1 MAKINLLP
9 WREERRKQRQQEFFV
24 LLGMTAGAAVLMV
37 LAALWFIGS
46 QIDAQTDRNA
56 TLQREITALDA
67 QIKEIEELDR
77 QRDRL
82 IARKEIIEQLQA
94 TRSQM
99 VHLFDELV
107 RTLPEGV
114 QLGGI
119 KQSGTTLTLD
129 GAAQSNARVSA
140 YMRNLDTSSWLKGS
154 EIIKIEAKKDEKE
167 TDKAVPYGFSLR
179 VDLESPNEPKEEAES
194 TLDTPTAAPGGLTP

>member
-9 WREERRKQRQQEFFV
+9 WREERRKQRQQEFYV
-24 LLGMTAGAAVLMV
+24 LLGMTAGAAVLVV
-37 LAALWFIGS
+37 LAAMWFIGT
-46 QIDAQTDRNA
+46 QIDAQNDRNT
-56 TLQREITALDA
+56 TLEREITALDA

-114 QLGGI
+114 QLGAI
-119 KQSGTTLTLD
+119 KQGGTTLTLD

-140 YMRNLDTSSWLKGS
+140 YMRNLDASPWLKNS
-154 EIIKIEAKKDEKE
+154 EIVKIEAKNV
-167 TDKAVPYGFSLR
+167 DKAVPYVFSLR
-179 VDLESPNEPKEEAES
+179 VDLESPGEPDAVDGMNPEA
-194 TLDTPTAAPGGLTP
+194 TTIAPGGSAP